1 MRLIFDIEA
10 DNLLDDVTQV
20 WCIVTRDVDTDEVHT
35 FDPNN
40 IEEGIKLLDKA
51 DMLIGHNI
59 IEYDLRVLEKL
70 HGYKYTG
77 QTLDTLVYSRTIWPD
92 IREVDIKLHKQ
103 DRMPLALIGRQS
115 LKAWGYRLGELKG
128 VFGSDSEDFGTFS
141 QEMLD
146 YCVQDTL
153 VNHKLYLKIMDS
165 FVEELIHTI
174 VYFF

>member
-20 WCIVTRDVDTDEVHT
+20 WCIVTRDVDTEEVHT

-77 QTLDTLVYSRTIWPD
+77 QTLDTLVYLS
-92 IREVDIKLHKQ
+92 
-103 DRMPLALIGRQS
+103 
-115 LKAWGYRLGELKG
+115 
-128 VFGSDSEDFGTFS
+128 
-141 QEMLD
+141 
-146 YCVQDTL
+146 
-153 VNHKLYLKIMDS
+153 
-165 FVEELIHTI
+165 LIHI
-174 VYFF
+174 